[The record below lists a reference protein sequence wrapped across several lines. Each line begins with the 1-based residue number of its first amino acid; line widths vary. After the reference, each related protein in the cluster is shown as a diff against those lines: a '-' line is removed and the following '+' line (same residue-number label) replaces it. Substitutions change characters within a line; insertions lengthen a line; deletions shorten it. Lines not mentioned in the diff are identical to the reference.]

1 MNEYWESKFCKEGA
15 LWKFDAA
22 NSATMASDLF
32 RSENLH
38 HLLIPGMG
46 YGRNAKIFQDQQF
59 EVTGIEISASA
70 IALARSKGMNF
81 KIHHGSVTDM
91 PFDEDLYDAIYCYTL
106 IHLLYKRDR
115 KKFLSSC
122 YRQLIKHGL
131 MNFVVA
137 AKELSLYGCGICL
150 SKDRYRLPD
159 GLTVYFYDEES
170 ISREFSK
177 FGLIRITDIEEPIK
191 FAAGYDPMPL
201 KFVVCRKS

>member
-1 MNEYWESKFCKEGA
+1 
-15 LWKFDAA
+15 
-22 NSATMASDLF
+22 
-32 RSENLH
+32 
-38 HLLIPGMG
+38 
-46 YGRNAKIFQDQQF
+46 
-59 EVTGIEISASA
+59 
-70 IALARSKGMNF
+70 
-81 KIHHGSVTDM
+81 M

-137 AKELSLYGCGICL
+137 AKELSLYGCGTCL
-150 SKDRYRLPD
+150 SKDHYMLPD

-177 FGLIRITDIEEPIK
+177 FGLIRMTDIEEPIK
-191 FAAGYDPMPL
+191 FAAGTTQCHSNLWYVERVKQPSITTSEDDHTFKRGDHITPL
-201 KFVVCRKS
+201 SV